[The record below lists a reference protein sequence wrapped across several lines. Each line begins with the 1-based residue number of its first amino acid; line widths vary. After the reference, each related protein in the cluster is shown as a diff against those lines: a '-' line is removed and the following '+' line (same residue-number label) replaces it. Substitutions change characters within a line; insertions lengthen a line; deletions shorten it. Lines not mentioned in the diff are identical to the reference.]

1 MAKLPLAILGF
12 FALLPAKSQTT
23 TLNSVKSVSCASYAN
38 CVSRETH
45 ETHEIHETRVSNASQ
60 ANCRYRQI
68 AQEPNSVALVAA

>member
-45 ETHEIHETRVSNASQ
+45 EIRVSNASQ

>member
-23 TLNSVKSVSCASYAN
+23 TLNSVSCVSCASYAN
-38 CVSRETH
+38 CVSR

>member
-1 MAKLPLAILGF
+1 MAKLLLAILGF
-12 FALLPAKSQTT
+12 FALLPTKSQTT

-38 CVSRETH
+38 CVSR